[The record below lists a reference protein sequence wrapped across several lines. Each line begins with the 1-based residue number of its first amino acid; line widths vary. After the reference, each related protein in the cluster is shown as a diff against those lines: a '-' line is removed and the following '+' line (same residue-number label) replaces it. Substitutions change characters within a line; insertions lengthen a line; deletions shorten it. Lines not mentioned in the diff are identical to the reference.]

1 MWDRERSSRA
11 RVDDDD
17 DTSKIHEHLSALI
30 VDDDEGAR
38 VTLAQ
43 ALATFGVDVLEAT
56 DGEAGW
62 VTLVR
67 REPELV
73 VTHWRAS
80 RVDGAR
86 FLGRIRDEG
95 RHAVVVMLVDRASE
109 AEIARARSLG
119 AWDVLPKPLESG
131 ELRSVLHRAMA
142 HLRLDLTRRR
152 LRAELALSR
161 FAVFRS
167 EAMSDLAQRV
177 ARVAKRD
184 VAVVISGAAGTGK
197 ELVARALVDASSR
210 AAGPFRR
217 FNGAAV
223 VRPELARAE
232 FFGRSRSPSIKAT
245 LGLFREAQGGTV
257 FLDEVAQLDA
267 ALQSDLL
274 RVIRDREVCPVGGDR
289 PRPIDVRI
297 LASTHR
303 DLPRLVAQGDFRED
317 LYQRLKVGELTV
329 PSLSERPEDVAP
341 LTDYFMRCHAEHL
354 DVEVPL
360 LGPEVRR
367 RLAELPWPG
376 NVRELRDT
384 LERLVALGRGAE
396 LTIQDLN
403 EALDA
408 APREMGLRDRV
419 EAYERAQIVEELERV
434 SGRRAEAARRLHL
447 ARGTLLSKMKKYGL

>member
-1 MWDRERSSRA
+1 
-11 RVDDDD
+11 
-17 DTSKIHEHLSALI
+17 
-30 VDDDEGAR
+30 
-38 VTLAQ
+38 
-43 ALATFGVDVLEAT
+43 
-56 DGEAGW
+56 
-62 VTLVR
+62 
-67 REPELV
+67 
-73 VTHWRAS
+73 
-80 RVDGAR
+80 
-86 FLGRIRDEG
+86 
-95 RHAVVVMLVDRASE
+95 
-109 AEIARARSLG
+109 
-119 AWDVLPKPLESG
+119 
-131 ELRSVLHRAMA
+131 
-142 HLRLDLTRRR
+142 
-152 LRAELALSR
+152 
-161 FAVFRS
+161 
-167 EAMSDLAQRV
+167 
-177 ARVAKRD
+177 
-184 VAVVISGAAGTGK
+184 
-197 ELVARALVDASSR
+197 
-210 AAGPFRR
+210 
-217 FNGAAV
+217 
-223 VRPELARAE
+223 
-232 FFGRSRSPSIKAT
+232 
-245 LGLFREAQGGTV
+245 
-257 FLDEVAQLDA
+257 
-267 ALQSDLL
+267 LQSDLL
-274 RVIRDREVCPVGGDR
+274 RVICDREVRPVGGDR